1 MREIEFGVWDQM
13 QTYEVMSSRRAADVY
28 ELHIRQGRL
37 MEEVGFEY
45 YWTLEHQGSYVGAVT
60 SPQMFLTALAR
71 ETERIRLG
79 TMIWQL
85 PFHHPVRLAQDIA
98 MLDHLSAGRAEFGT
112 GIGVHE
118 HEFIRWGLNFYD
130 RQAMGEESLDI
141 IELAWRGD
149 GRVSYEGRFW
159 QIDEALIQPM
169 PYQQPHPPIWAAVHS
184 PAAIEFAARRGYD
197 MAQNIDTDESM
208 IKKFADWREAWTRYG
223 HDGPMPRQFL
233 MRVVHVAETD
243 EKAHEQARAYLMEAN
258 TLGRELVAA
267 SKVGFGSNP
276 RGNGRR
282 GQRGHPRARAH
293 LPRVRPLLRLL
304 ARQRSRARGL
314 ARHRDRQ
321 DRRGPRE
328 DRLRPLRRQVPPR
341 AHAPPDGRVLHPPLR
356 RGGHPRLPLGSQ
368 NPGEG
373 AMPALEFGAWG
384 AVKINDIMRLGSAA
398 AAPPTS
404 KAPGPEVSAGA
415 ARRQGRAVGAEG
427 AALPTWFS

>member
-13 QTYEVMSSRRAADVY
+13 QTYEVMNSQRAADVY

-98 MLDHLSAGRAEFGT
+98 MLDHLSGGRAEFGT

-149 GRVSYEGRFW
+149 GKVSYEGRFW

-276 RGNGRR
+276 RGMGAEDSEDIRERGRIFR
-282 GQRGHPRARAH
+282 ECARSYDFW
-293 LPRVRPLLRLL
+293 LDN
-304 ARQRSRARGL
+304 GL
-314 ARHRDRQ
+314 ALV
-321 DRRGPRE
+321 GS
-328 DRLRPLRRQVPPR
+328 
-341 AHAPPDGRVLHPPLR
+341 PDTVIG
-356 RGGHPRLPLGSQ
+356 
-368 NPGEG
+368 
-373 AMPALEFGAWG
+373 
-384 AVKINDIMRLGSAA
+384 KI
-398 AAPPTS
+398 
-404 KAPGPEVSAGA
+404 
-415 ARRQGRAVGAEG
+415 AEG
-427 AALPTWFS
+427 REKIGYDHFAGKFHLGRMPHAMVESSIRLFGEEVIPAFR